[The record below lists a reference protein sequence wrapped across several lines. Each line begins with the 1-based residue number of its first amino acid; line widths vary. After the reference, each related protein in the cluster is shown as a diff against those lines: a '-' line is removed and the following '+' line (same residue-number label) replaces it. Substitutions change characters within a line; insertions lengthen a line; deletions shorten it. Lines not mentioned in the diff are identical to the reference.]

1 MKTWRLKLS
10 LPKEGLNMTRLTA
23 KEYAELK
30 GKSEKMVRN
39 HCGDGRIK
47 GARFVGAGTRGI
59 WMIPAK
65 ADYPTTRKV
74 VRG

>member
-1 MKTWRLKLS
+1 MTW
-10 LPKEGLNMTRLTA
+10 LTA
-23 KEYAELK
+23 KEYAELV

-59 WMIPAK
+59 WMIPSTAE
-65 ADYPTTRKV
+65 YPTTRKP